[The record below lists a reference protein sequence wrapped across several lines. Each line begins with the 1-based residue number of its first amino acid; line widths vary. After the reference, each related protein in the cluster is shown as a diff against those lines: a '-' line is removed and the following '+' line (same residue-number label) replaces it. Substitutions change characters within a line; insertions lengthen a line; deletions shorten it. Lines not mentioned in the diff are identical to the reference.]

1 MVAVA
6 GSRQRCARFRS
17 GAHLWVPI
25 SCRVVVGQRC
35 HLDSAIAL
43 TELYR
48 TGYQRHTVDGRRDVN
63 RYRKSDLR
71 KSVRNSQIHAT
82 YCTVRVEHAIQ
93 TLPAC
98 PDAPHLMRHVLTAL
112 RSSLAH
118 RVSRSIHNRP
128 GPNEFSRRAAA
139 GRCSSALSMRRSSRS
154 QLEPRGEAW
163 RAARVRPLAALR
175 AAACA
180 DGRHG
185 ARLVL
190 HAGRYVRLPATSGR
204 LQSHT

>member
-1 MVAVA
+1 MADN
-6 GSRQRCARFRS
+6 GTRS
-17 GAHLWVPI
+17 
-25 SCRVVVGQRC
+25 
-35 HLDSAIAL
+35 
-43 TELYR
+43 
-48 TGYQRHTVDGRRDVN
+48 N
-63 RYRKSDLR
+63 RYPKVCAGAETRTALARASNSYHRARSPPAACAPL
-71 KSVRNSQIHAT
+71 SVPASAP
-82 YCTVRVEHAIQ
+82 ALQ

-128 GPNEFSRRAAA
+128 GPNDFSRRAAA

-190 HAGRYVRLPATSGR
+190 HAGRSVRLPATSGR
-204 LQSHT
+204 LQSHTRGWDSCS

>member
-1 MVAVA
+1 MADNDTT
-6 GSRQRCARFRS
+6 R
-17 GAHLWVPI
+17 
-25 SCRVVVGQRC
+25 
-35 HLDSAIAL
+35 
-43 TELYR
+43 
-48 TGYQRHTVDGRRDVN
+48 N
-63 RYRKSDLR
+63 RYPKVCAGAETRTALARASNSYHRARSPPAACAPL
-71 KSVRNSQIHAT
+71 SVPASAP
-82 YCTVRVEHAIQ
+82 ALQ

-128 GPNEFSRRAAA
+128 GPNDFSRRAAA

-190 HAGRYVRLPATSGR
+190 HAGRSVNLCVYSCTGVRGAATSGR
-204 LQSHT
+204 LQSHTQGWDSCS